1 LQSKA
6 PLRLSSNNRTKRVAV
21 GIGSGQGPE
30 VVTRK
35 KRSTINI
42 IIGGIIAIRPTMK
55 ARGLLPVREEK
66 RRRRIKKRKKP
77 MRMPL
82 SPLLTLLNSQENRKN
97 NLKSS

>member
-1 LQSKA
+1 
-6 PLRLSSNNRTKRVAV
+6 
-21 GIGSGQGPE
+21 

-66 RRRRIKKRKKP
+66 RRRRIKKRRKP
-77 MRMPL
+77 MRIPP
-82 SPLLTLLNSQENRKN
+82 SPL
-97 NLKSS
+97 